1 MKKHQWTTADEA
13 LLREH
18 FAERTAAELARM
30 LGVSIKAVYQRT
42 QALGLRKTRE
52 WIAENARQSMEKLE
66 HGGRR
71 HQFNAGNVPWNKGIS
86 FTSGGRSGEYRF
98 KPGHERTGR
107 AVDLWQ
113 PVGTLRINCDGYLE
127 RKVNDDRP
135 FYRRWRAEHLCVWEA
150 ANGPRPPGFAV
161 VFRDG
166 DKMNTALDNLECI
179 SRRELMLRNTA
190 QRHGKE
196 VFALIQL
203 RGALKRQINRRIRG
217 QQPGEIK

>member
-1 MKKHQWTTADEA
+1 MTKHTWTAADDA
-13 LLREH
+13 LLHKH
-18 FAERTAAELARM
+18 FAERTAAELAQM
-30 LGVSIKAVYQRT
+30 IGVGIRAVYART
-42 QALGLRKTRE
+42 QRLGLRKSAE
-52 WIAENARQSMEKLE
+52 WIAETARQRTKQPDHASQPHRFKP
-66 HGGRR
+66 GII
-71 HQFNAGNVPWNKGIS
+71 PWNKGIK

-113 PVGTLRINCDGYLE
+113 PVGTLRINCDGYLK

-150 ANGPRPPGFAV
+150 ANGPLPPGFAV

-190 QRHGKE
+190 QRHGQE

-217 QQPGEIK
+217 QQPGETT